1 MFFDKTF
8 FVFITFK
15 IYEMKKIKLIIFL
28 LGMVSL
34 VGTAQ
39 AQTKSAANAATV
51 FSAKMDA
58 IKSCGDLQNQLV
70 RLFGEAYSLNDK
82 KVVLQLERNINDKD
96 ASICIRK
103 SSLFAIYGNDYANH
117 LDRISQAPAAV
128 TTKIK

>member
-1 MFFDKTF
+1 
-8 FVFITFK
+8 
-15 IYEMKKIKLIIFL
+15 
-28 LGMVSL
+28 
-34 VGTAQ
+34 
-39 AQTKSAANAATV
+39 
-51 FSAKMDA
+51 MDA